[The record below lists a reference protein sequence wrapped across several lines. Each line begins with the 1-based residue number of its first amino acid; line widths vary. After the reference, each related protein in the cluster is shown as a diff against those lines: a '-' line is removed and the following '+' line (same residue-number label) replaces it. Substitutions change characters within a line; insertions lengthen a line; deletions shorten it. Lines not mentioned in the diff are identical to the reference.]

1 MRRNQVPK
9 EWHTAIVNKLQERYG
24 LTEEQAIQK
33 TDVWLQWI
41 GKQPAPRAQPL
52 SVEGLDQHP
61 ASRNSSLLS
70 PGKARSRSA
79 GRS

>member
-41 GKQPAPRAQPL
+41 GKQQAPRSQAL
-52 SVEGLDQHP
+52 SVEALDQHP
-61 ASRNSSLLS
+61 ASRNSSLLGPS
-70 PGKARSRSA
+70 KARSRSA